1 MDRHGQNTSYNIKE
15 EDTNL
20 LPFAITNIGF
30 IYDDFKRVVFS
41 TDLLPLKNTVMW
53 TIEVEVFCYNSN

>member
-1 MDRHGQNTSYNIKE
+1 MDRQGQNTSYNIKE

-20 LPFAITNIGF
+20 NPLALTNMGY
-30 IYDDFKRVVFS
+30 IYDTSRIFLK

-53 TIEVEVFCYNSN
+53 TIEIEVFCYDLD